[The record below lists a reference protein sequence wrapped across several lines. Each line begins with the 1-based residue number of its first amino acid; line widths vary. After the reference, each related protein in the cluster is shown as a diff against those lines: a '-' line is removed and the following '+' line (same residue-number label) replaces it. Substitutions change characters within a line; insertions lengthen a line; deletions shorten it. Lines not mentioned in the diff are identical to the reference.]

1 MSSIKKKGK
10 EWHSSASKYGMGD
23 FYGTGFK
30 AKVGRMRDDSMG
42 INAVSPTKL
51 KIPPKNLA

>member
-10 EWHSSASKYGMGD
+10 EWHSSRSKFGMGD
-23 FYGTGFK
+23 FYGTGLK
-30 AKVGRMRDDSMG
+30 AKVGRMRDNSMG
-42 INAVSPTKL
+42 INVVSPTKL